1 MGKITQTVDPDRY
14 FGQVLCGS
22 NRVEPDPI
30 RNARTVLGDTVE
42 VAEVCSYRRASD
54 TDQPQVRKDDQILS
68 AVEAPVIPTGRQART
83 LCLPVGLPGR

>member
-1 MGKITQTVDPDRY
+1 MGKITQTVDPGRY

-30 RNARTVLGDTVE
+30 KNARTVLGDPIE

-54 TDQPQVRKDDQILS
+54 SDQPQVRNDDQILS
-68 AVEAPVIPTGRQART
+68 AAETP
-83 LCLPVGLPGR
+83 C